1 MAIVALMPGGMVEVE
16 TCKLKKNPRKRILIA
31 RLSK

>member
-1 MAIVALMPGGMVEVE
+1 MAVVPLMPGGIVE
-16 TCKLKKNPRKRILIA
+16 TCKLKKNPTKRILIA